1 MATEPSASARP
12 YAGVSAEERRE
23 RRRAQFIA
31 AGLHLFGTK
40 GYAATT
46 IREICRRARLTE
58 RYFYESFPDR
68 EALLVAAYE
77 HVVAQAGAEVAAAL
91 ARAPADP
98 EARARA
104 GLGAFVESLAA
115 DGRRA
120 RVVLLEVVGISTA
133 LEHRRRETMHAFA
146 DVIAANAAEL
156 VPEAER
162 SATDTVLTTR
172 ALVGATHELLLDWTL
187 GHLDVSPERLID
199 HCVRLYLTTIGVS
212 SERAR

>member
-1 MATEPSASARP
+1 MATPSSASARP

-23 RRRAQFIA
+23 RRRVQFVA
-31 AGLHLFGTK
+31 AGVHLFGTK
-40 GYAATT
+40 GYPATT

-68 EALLVAAYE
+68 EALLLAAYE
-77 HVVAQAGAEVAAAL
+77 FVVEQTTAAVAAAL
-91 ARAPADP
+91 ADAPADP
-98 EARARA
+98 EQRARA
-104 GLGAFVESLAA
+104 GLGAFVSSLAA
-115 DGRRA
+115 DRRWA
-120 RVVLLEVVGISTA
+120 RVQLLEVVGVSTA

-162 SATDTVLTTR
+162 SALDTVLTTR

-187 GHLDVSPERLID
+187 GHLDATPDRLID
-199 HCVRLYLTTIGVS
+199 HCVGLYLVTIGVS
-212 SERAR
+212 SERPR